1 MNEFDN
7 PKSGAGTEEKAVK
20 MPRAFLIL
28 FSGIEFAFAI
38 VATVLVW
45 LLYTPFPGIAG
56 CISFFFAAL
65 LLTLLAMEPAFKGK
79 NIKVAFLFLS
89 AVSVLLCAAA
99 SPTGF
104 FQEIRHVSG
113 ILLCVNTGFSGLLF
127 VSLLLY
133 SLLAKLRPVQGEAAK
148 GVQEEVSPLEV
159 KTQDVSPA
167 RSKDKVVLLSA
178 TYNKGIGFW
187 TNICQGFANFFGCKC
202 KHYDKKVNIALSE
215 IEKSLLL
222 KISSYPDYDF
232 SSFHIASDGR
242 LSFTG
247 SVLGVKM
254 KKED

>member
-1 MNEFDN
+1 MHEFDEL
-7 PKSGAGTEEKAVK
+7 KSEKA
-20 MPRAFLIL
+20 MRRPRAFLIL

-45 LLYTPFPGIAG
+45 LLYSPFQGIAG
-56 CISFFFAAL
+56 CVSFFFSAVV
-65 LLTLLAMEPAFKGK
+65 LTLLATEPACKGK
-79 NIKVAFLFLS
+79 KIKIAFLFLS
-89 AVSVLLCAAA
+89 TVSVLLCAAA

-104 FQEIRHVSG
+104 FYDTRDVSG
-113 ILLCVNTGFSGLLF
+113 ILLCVNTGFTGLLF

-133 SLLAKLRPVQGEAAK
+133 CVLAKLRPGQGEAAK

-159 KTQDVSPA
+159 KTQDISST

-187 TNICQGFANFFGCKC
+187 TGICQGFANFFGCKC

-247 SVLGVKM
+247 SVLGVKA